1 MPRRGPRAAAPRVLV
16 RVARTSRTWCLDSP
30 RCSSGTSGFAKR
42 WVREVQNSISV
53 IRLELE
59 AKADE
64 IAELAGRAFI
74 AIGEKV
80 AEKLGVT
87 EGDGLV
93 VTQGKTD
100 ISLRVKILSRVAKN
114 CVGFSAGYSETLG
127 LTAGS
132 LVSLVK
138 DQQWVRPTSQ
148 MIATDKRTGTQGG
161 SAHV

>member
-1 MPRRGPRAAAPRVLV
+1 MPVHQVHGSEEMSAN
-16 RVARTSRTWCLDSP
+16 T
-30 RCSSGTSGFAKR
+30 
-42 WVREVQNSISV
+42 
-53 IRLELE
+53 
-59 AKADE
+59 DE

-74 AIGEKV
+74 GIGEKV
-80 AEKLGVT
+80 AEKLDVA

-100 ISLRVKILSRVAKN
+100 ISLQVKILSRVAKN

-138 DQQWVRPTSQ
+138 DQQWVRATSQ
-148 MIATDKRTGTQGG
+148 MIATDKGTGTRGG